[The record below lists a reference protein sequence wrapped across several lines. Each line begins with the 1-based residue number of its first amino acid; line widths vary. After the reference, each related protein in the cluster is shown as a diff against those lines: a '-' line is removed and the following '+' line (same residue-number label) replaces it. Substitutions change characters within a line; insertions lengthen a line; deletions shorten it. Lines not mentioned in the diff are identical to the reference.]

1 MWLAKD
7 QVLDTLARRA
17 IALTLTELVNFTG
30 NSHRTVQRAVATL
43 VKEGRVSV
51 SFSESREKLVSLASQ
66 SASPGTGRASSRGSS
81 GAKRGKRTSR
91 SGGDSGRSLKR

>member
-17 IALTLTELVNFTG
+17 IIVRRSRTRVMPHGAALTLTELVNFTG

-66 SASPGTGRASSRGSS
+66 SASPGTGRASSRGNS
-81 GAKRGKRTSR
+81 GAKRG
-91 SGGDSGRSLKR
+91 